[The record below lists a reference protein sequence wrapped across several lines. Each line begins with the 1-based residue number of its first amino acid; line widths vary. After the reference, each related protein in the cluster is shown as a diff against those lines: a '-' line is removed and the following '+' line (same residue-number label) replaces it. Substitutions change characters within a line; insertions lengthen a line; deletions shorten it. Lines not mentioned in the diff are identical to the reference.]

1 MPTDKRKLRE
11 SDAAITLFVNEFKDC
26 TEREKDKILA
36 ELGARFA
43 QCRSRHRK
51 KQRKEKYKRDWT
63 VSWGATTRIPW
74 FEREKLKKK
83 ARATARRPKPILR
96 RHNAI
101 VPQVFEDS
109 QEADVED
116 NVELVIAS
124 DTEPT
129 TLCSNMETMKII

>member
-1 MPTDKRKLRE
+1 MPW
-11 SDAAITLFVNEFKDC
+11 C
-26 TEREKDKILA
+26 
-36 ELGARFA
+36 
-43 QCRSRHRK
+43 
-51 KQRKEKYKRDWT
+51 
-63 VSWGATTRIPW
+63 
-74 FEREKLKKK
+74 EREKLKKQ

-116 NVELVIAS
+116 NVELVIVP

-129 TLCSNMETMKII
+129 SLCSNMQTMKII